1 MRGLYGYFARN
12 LKGKKG
18 QSGFTLIELLVVVTI
33 LGVLAAIVT
42 LSLVG
47 LTTNAQTKAC
57 MQEYRI
63 VQSGL
68 DAYMAYFNLNSV
80 SAQGAAGP
88 PITGATSD
96 MTVNPD
102 GTHPL
107 YNATGTPTFIRNSPT
122 NYAYTWD
129 GFGRITAIGQSPAG
143 PPVPPNCKPSGT

>member
-1 MRGLYGYFARN
+1 MQGLYGYFARN

-57 MQEYRI
+57 LQEYRI
-63 VQSGL
+63 VQSGM
-68 DAYMAYFNLNSV
+68 DAYMAYFNLSGV
-80 SAQGAAGP
+80 AAQG
-88 PITGATSD
+88 TATSD
-96 MTVNPD
+96 MNVKPD
-102 GTHPL
+102 GADPL
-107 YNATGTPTFIRNSPT
+107 YNAAGIPTFIRNSPT

-129 GFGRITAIGQSPAG
+129 VNGRILTIVPGAG
-143 PPVPPNCKPSGT
+143 NVPVPPNCKPSGT